1 MDDTCWLCTVGSFT
15 LARCAAL
22 NRWLA
27 LGISL
32 VRYKL
37 FSEEEESL
45 LVSREERY
53 KLEIN
58 IGTTAKNMNKHA
70 LRNSNTHH
78 ISQAIECWKEWY
90 LQFESVPIYHTF
102 LWRGTP
108 AKYIGWLSSP
118 SNGRYLRSSAN
129 ICVPTT
135 GVISLGWS
143 CLSTETS
150 NSFMR
155 LEHLLFSL
163 SHTHTQTHKR
173 TQQVLVVRYFGL
185 SALVGIGSTH
195 AMSYPRRSSEV
206 ISKR

>member
-78 ISQAIECWKEWY
+78 ISQAIEC
-90 LQFESVPIYHTF
+90 
-102 LWRGTP
+102 
-108 AKYIGWLSSP
+108 
-118 SNGRYLRSSAN
+118 
-129 ICVPTT
+129 
-135 GVISLGWS
+135 
-143 CLSTETS
+143 
-150 NSFMR
+150 
-155 LEHLLFSL
+155 
-163 SHTHTQTHKR
+163 
-173 TQQVLVVRYFGL
+173 
-185 SALVGIGSTH
+185 
-195 AMSYPRRSSEV
+195 
-206 ISKR
+206 